1 MKLVGL
7 TGGIA
12 TGKSTVAAILRAL
25 GADIVDAD
33 QLAREIVRP
42 GEPAWKEIVERFGKD
57 ALCADQTLDREKLRK
72 LIFADDEAR
81 KALAAIMHPKIR
93 DLATRRIREL
103 ADRGSQV
110 IVYEAPLFFE
120 NQAQRWLR
128 PVIVVACDAAVQERR
143 LRERDRLNAEQIRQH
158 LRAQMPLSEKRKLA
172 DYVIENNGSIEE
184 LEKRV
189 REVWD
194 KIPSISLA
202 PGRFLPQDPPGRGRP
217 PE

>member
-1 MKLVGL
+1 MKLMGL

-12 TGKSTVAAILRAL
+12 TGKSTVAAILRRL

-42 GEPAWKEIVERFGKD
+42 GEPAWNEIVQRFGQSV
-57 ALCADQTLDREKLRK
+57 LRADHTLDREKLRTM
-72 LIFADDEAR
+72 IFSDDESR
-81 KALAAIMHPKIR
+81 KALAAIMHPRIR
-93 DLATRRIREL
+93 ELALRRIREL
-103 ADRGSQV
+103 ADRGSQM

-120 NQAQRWLR
+120 TQAHHWLR
-128 PVIVVACDAAVQERR
+128 PVIVVACDPQVQERR
-143 LRERDRLNAEQIRQH
+143 LRERDRLTTEQIRQH

-172 DYVIENNGSIEE
+172 DYVIENNGGVEE
-184 LEKRV
+184 LEDKV

-202 PGRFLPQDPPGRGRP
+202 PGTFPRQDPPGRDRP

>member
-42 GEPAWKEIVERFGKD
+42 GEPAWKEIVQRFGKEV
-57 ALCADQTLDREKLRK
+57 LRSDQTLDREKLRK
-72 LIFADDEAR
+72 LIFTDDEAR

-93 DLATRRIREL
+93 DLATRRIRQL
-103 ADRGSQV
+103 ADQGSQM

-128 PVIVVACDAAVQERR
+128 PVIVVACDAEVQERR
-143 LRERDRLNAEQIRQH
+143 LRERDRLTAEQIGQH

-184 LEKRV
+184 LEKKV
-189 REVWD
+189 RELWN
-194 KIPSISLA
+194 KIPPISPA
-202 PGRFLPQDPPGRGRP
+202 PGSFLPQDPPGRGRR

>member
-25 GADIVDAD
+25 GADVVDAD
-33 QLAREIVRP
+33 ELARDIVRP
-42 GEPAWKEIVERFGKD
+42 GEPAWREIVQRFGEEVLRD
-57 ALCADQTLDREKLRK
+57 DQALDRKKLRN
-72 LIFADDEAR
+72 LIFADDAAR

-93 DLATRRIREL
+93 DMAERTIRES
-103 ADRGSQV
+103 AARGSQM

-120 NQAQRWLR
+120 NHAQEWLR
-128 PVIVVACDAAVQERR
+128 PVIVVACDPEVQEKR
-143 LRERDRLNAEQIRQH
+143 LRERDRLSDEQIRQH

-172 DYVIENNGSIEE
+172 DYVIENNGTIEE
-184 LEKRV
+184 LGKRV

-194 KIPSISLA
+194 EIPAISLA
-202 PGRFLPQDPPGRGRP
+202 PDRFLRQDPPGRGRP